1 VGADLFMILTEV
13 DQVYLNFGK
22 KELKGLPTLRL
33 GVAKKYLRESQFPT
47 GSMGPKIEACIR
59 FIEYGGKEAMIT
71 CLDCADDALEGR
83 GGTHII
89 P

>member
-1 VGADLFMILTEV
+1 MEMGLRWETYSFNRRRV
-13 DQVYLNFGK
+13 FGK
-22 KELKGLPTLRL
+22 SL
-33 GVAKKYLRESQFPT
+33 
-47 GSMGPKIEACIR
+47 PKIEACIR
-59 FIEYGGKEAMIT
+59 FIEYGGEEAMIT

>member
-22 KELKGLPTLRL
+22 KEQKGLRTLRL
-33 GVAKKYLRESQFPT
+33 QDAKQYLKEGQFPA

-59 FIEYGGKEAMIT
+59 FIEYGGAGAIIT
-71 CLDCADDALEGR
+71 CLDCADEALDGK
-83 GGTHII
+83 GGTLISS
-89 P
+89 

>member
-1 VGADLFMILTEV
+1 LTRSISIFEKRK
-13 DQVYLNFGK
+13 Q
-22 KELKGLPTLRL
+22 KGLRTLRL
-33 GVAKKYLRESQFPT
+33 EGAKKYLREGQFPA

-59 FIEYGGKEAMIT
+59 FIEYGGEEAIIT